1 MGTGLPGTEN
11 PGIEKVLRRGTA
23 EILERDDDGIFLFD
37 TVSEAYMI
45 SSTDSGKAAQWI
57 LRHSDRNYKLLVA
70 SGDSIADFI
79 KEKLSFQNV
88 LKCYQLIFSGEKPK
102 LPKTSLET
110 RHAAEE
116 DLDFILAHYDILSR
130 EELTKIITLRKLVM
144 GLLNGKPVGFVGEHL
159 EGSLG
164 ILYILPEY
172 RKQGFAAYLEKYQM
186 NEMLRD
192 GYIPFGQ
199 VEVGNEKSLN
209 LQKKLGFK
217 ECSGFVYW
225 FF

>member
-1 MGTGLPGTEN
+1 MGTDLPGTED

-130 EELTKIITLRKLVM
+130 EELTKIITRRKLIM

>member
-1 MGTGLPGTEN
+1 MRTGLPGTEN

-45 SSTDSGKAAQWI
+45 SSTDSGSAAQWI

-79 KEKLSFQNV
+79 KENLSFQNV

-130 EELTKIITLRKLVM
+130 EELTKIIMRRKLIM

>member
-1 MGTGLPGTEN
+1 MGTDLPGTED
-11 PGIEKVLRRGTA
+11 PGIEKVLLRGTA

-45 SSTDSGKAAQWI
+45 SSTDAEKAAQWI
-57 LRHSDRNYKLLVA
+57 LRHSDRDYRLFAVN
-70 SGDSIADFI
+70 GDPTAGFI
-79 KEKLSFQNV
+79 RENMGFKNM
-88 LKCYQLIFSGEKPK
+88 LKCRQLVYYGEINK
-102 LPKTSLET
+102 LPQTPLTT
-110 RHAAEE
+110 RYAAEE

-130 EELTKIITLRKLVM
+130 EELAKIILRRKLVI

-172 RKQGFAAYLEKYQM
+172 RKQGFAAYLEKYLM
-186 NEMLRD
+186 NEMLKE
-192 GYIPFGQ
+192 GYFPFGQ

>member
-1 MGTGLPGTEN
+1 MGTDLPGTED
-11 PGIEKVLRRGTA
+11 PGIEKVLLRGTA

-37 TVSEAYMI
+37 TVGEAYMI
-45 SSTDSGKAAQWI
+45 SSTDAEKAAQWI
-57 LRHSDRNYKLLVA
+57 LRHSDRDYRLFAVN
-70 SGDSIADFI
+70 GDPTADFI
-79 KEKLSFQNV
+79 RENMGFKNM
-88 LKCYQLIFSGEKPK
+88 LKCRQLVYYGEINK
-102 LPKTSLET
+102 LPQTPLTT
-110 RHAAEE
+110 RYAAEE

-130 EELTKIITLRKLVM
+130 EELTKIITRRKLIM

-172 RKQGFAAYLEKYQM
+172 RKQGFAAYLEKYLM
-186 NEMLRD
+186 NEMLKD
-192 GYIPFGQ
+192 GYFPFGQ

>member
-45 SSTDSGKAAQWI
+45 SSTDSGKAEQWI

-79 KEKLSFQNV
+79 KEKLPFQNV

-186 NEMLRD
+186 NEMLKD
-192 GYIPFGQ
+192 GYLPFGQ

>member
-1 MGTGLPGTEN
+1 MGTDLPGTED
-11 PGIEKVLRRGTA
+11 PGIEKVLLRGTA
-23 EILERDDDGIFLFD
+23 EILERNDDGIFLFD

-45 SSTDSGKAAQWI
+45 SSTDAEKAAQWI
-57 LRHSDRNYKLLVA
+57 LRHSDRDYRLFAVN
-70 SGDSIADFI
+70 GDPTADFI
-79 KEKLSFQNV
+79 RENMGFKNM
-88 LKCYQLIFSGEKPK
+88 LKCRQLVYYGEINK
-102 LPKTSLET
+102 LPQTPLTT
-110 RHAAEE
+110 RYAAEE

-130 EELTKIITLRKLVM
+130 EELAKIILRRKLVI

-172 RKQGFAAYLEKYQM
+172 RKQGFAVYLEKYLM
-186 NEMLRD
+186 NEMLKD
-192 GYIPFGQ
+192 GYFPFGQ

>member
-45 SSTDSGKAAQWI
+45 SSTDSGKAEQWI

-130 EELTKIITLRKLVM
+130 EELTKIITRRKLIM

-186 NEMLRD
+186 NEMLKD
-192 GYIPFGQ
+192 GYLPFGQ

>member
-1 MGTGLPGTEN
+1 MGTDLPGTED
-11 PGIEKVLRRGTA
+11 PGIEKVLLRGTA

-45 SSTDSGKAAQWI
+45 SSTDAEKAAQWI
-57 LRHSDRNYKLLVA
+57 LRHSDRDYRLFAVN
-70 SGDSIADFI
+70 GDPTADFI
-79 KEKLSFQNV
+79 RENMGFKNM
-88 LKCYQLIFSGEKPK
+88 LKCRQLVYYGEINK
-102 LPKTSLET
+102 LPQTPLTT
-110 RHAAEE
+110 RYAAEE

-130 EELTKIITLRKLVM
+130 EELAKIILRRKLIM

-172 RKQGFAAYLEKYQM
+172 RKQGFAAYLEKYLM
-186 NEMLRD
+186 NEMLKD
-192 GYIPFGQ
+192 GYFLFGQ

>member
-1 MGTGLPGTEN
+1 MKMTRITGTSDISTPLQVISMKYRLP
-11 PGIEKVLRRGTA
+11 
-23 EILERDDDGIFLFD
+23 EINE
-37 TVSEAYMI
+37 
-45 SSTDSGKAAQWI
+45 
-57 LRHSDRNYKLLVA
+57 
-70 SGDSIADFI
+70 
-79 KEKLSFQNV
+79 
-88 LKCYQLIFSGEKPK
+88 
-102 LPKTSLET
+102 
-110 RHAAEE
+110 
-116 DLDFILAHYDILSR
+116 ILSR
-130 EELTKIITLRKLVM
+130 EELTKIITRRKLIM

-186 NEMLRD
+186 NEMLKD
-192 GYIPFGQ
+192 GYLPFGQ